1 MSRRVVFA
9 LIAVVS
15 LLAVTASAAEA
26 STGGVKI
33 SKIHYAQ
40 SGTKLNTEYIVFKN
54 KTAHRRS
61 IGGWKIISAPSTD
74 QQFYVFPKTKIPAG
88 GTVTLYT
95 GAGTNSAGKRYWNAG
110 GPRWNN
116 DGDKAVLKNASGTT
130 VDTCQY
136 AGGGTTAYC

>member
-1 MSRRVVFA
+1 MSRRIVFA
-9 LIAVVS
+9 LVAMIAM
-15 LLAVTASAAEA
+15 LAGAATAADA
-26 STGGVKI
+26 STGGVKV

-40 SGTKLNTEYIVFKN
+40 TGTKLNTEYIVFKN
-54 KTAHRRS
+54 KTAHSRS
-61 IGGWKIISAPSTD
+61 IGGWKITSAPSSD
-74 QQFYVFPKTKIPAG
+74 HQFYVFPKTKIPAG

-95 GAGTNSAGKRYWNAG
+95 GSGNNSPGKRYWDAAS
-110 GPRWNN
+110 PRWNN